1 MQDSDPLHNN
11 NDDMVIEEVPD
22 LEMGIAINLIQQ
34 DDTEM
39 VTAPVSGEQSA
50 IKIDTSVKQ
59 EKPEPK
65 FELFKVKDIQNIK
78 PCLVDD
84 A

>member
-11 NDDMVIEEVPD
+11 NDDIVIEEVPD
-22 LEMGIAINLIQQ
+22 LEMGIAINPIQQ

-50 IKIDTSVKQ
+50 IKIDTSAKQ
-59 EKPEPK
+59 EKPETK
-65 FELFKVKDIQNIK
+65 FELFKVKDIQDFK